1 MKNMALIL
9 FKFDLQFVY
18 EISKSITGVNFISIN
33 PMEIR
38 RWMKFKI
45 KDIDCM
51 EINSER
57 ILFIC
62 SLS

>member
-38 RWMKFKI
+38 R
-45 KDIDCM
+45 
-51 EINSER
+51 
-57 ILFIC
+57 
-62 SLS
+62 